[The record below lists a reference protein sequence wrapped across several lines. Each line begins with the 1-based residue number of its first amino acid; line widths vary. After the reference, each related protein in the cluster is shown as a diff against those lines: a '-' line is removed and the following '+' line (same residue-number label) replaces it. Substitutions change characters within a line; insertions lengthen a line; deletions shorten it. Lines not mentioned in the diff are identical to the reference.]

1 MALEIT
7 SPISN
12 GLSQPVEGGPVF
24 TSASK
29 ASPKITA
36 AGSPGSNSTGGY
48 TPEFAGQIPFFLQSF
63 LSRPASALPKGAQ
76 WLLTFNGAFISG
88 NESGYTEVLPVQA
101 IKKGI
106 KYEPRQWNIDKALD
120 TLIIDEYQKIKGC
133 MFVQAVQ
140 IPGESNQANPEG
152 LQQNG
157 FIRTT
162 TGNGRDAF
170 QNLQIVFLET
180 NVSFVDNLIRPWVIA
195 TSHLGMIARKGPENY
210 RCNISVYKLGVMSQ
224 DKPPFILQKYTFF
237 GACPISV
244 SGEEYNYT
252 QTGNPVNRETT
263 FIYHYYNMESVQG
276 NLAISNNSANIP
288 VPLST
293 PVLGKNVNVALATK
307 A

>member
-1 MALEIT
+1 ME
-7 SPISN
+7 
-12 GLSQPVEGGPVF
+12 F
-24 TSASK
+24 T
-29 ASPKITA
+29 
-36 AGSPGSNSTGGY
+36 
-48 TPEFAGQIPFFLQSF
+48 GQIPFYLQSF
-63 LSRPASALPKGAQ
+63 LGRPASALPKGAQ
-76 WLLTFNGAFISG
+76 WVLTFDGAFIAG
-88 NESGYTEVLPVQA
+88 NDTGYGTNDVLPLPA
-101 IKKGI
+101 IKQGI
-106 KYEPRQWNIDKALD
+106 KYEPHQWDIDAAMD
-120 TLIIDEYQKIKGC
+120 VVVRTDEYQKTKGC

-180 NVSFVDNLIRPWVIA
+180 NVSFVDNVIRPWVIA
-195 TSHLGMIARKGPENY
+195 TSHLGMIARRGAENY
-210 RCNISVYKLGVMSQ
+210 RCNISVYKLGTISQ
-224 DKPPFILQKYTFF
+224 DKPPFVTQKYTFF

-252 QTGNPVNRETT
+252 QTSSPVNRETT
-263 FIYHYYNMESVQG
+263 FIYHYYNMESVRG
-276 NLAISNNSANIP
+276 NLALSNNSANQP

-293 PVLGKNVNVALATK
+293 PVYGRNVNVAVATR

>member
-1 MALEIT
+1 ME
-7 SPISN
+7 
-12 GLSQPVEGGPVF
+12 F
-24 TSASK
+24 T
-29 ASPKITA
+29 
-36 AGSPGSNSTGGY
+36 
-48 TPEFAGQIPFFLQSF
+48 GQIPFFLESF

-76 WLLTFNGAFISG
+76 WVLVFEGAFIAGKDSGYGSG
-88 NESGYTEVLPVQA
+88 NPVLPLPA
-101 IKKGI
+101 IKQGI
-106 KYEPRQWNIDKALD
+106 KYEPRKWDVDKAMD
-120 TLIIDEYQKIKGC
+120 AVSIDDYQKTKGC

-180 NVSFVDNLIRPWVIA
+180 NVSFVDNLVRPWVIA
-195 TSHLGMIARKGPENY
+195 TAHLGMIARRGPENY
-210 RCNISVYKLGVMSQ
+210 RCNISVYKLGTISQ
-224 DKPPFILQKYTFF
+224 DKPPFVLQKYTFF

-252 QTGNPVNRETT
+252 QTSNPVNRETT
-263 FIYHYYNMESVQG
+263 FIYHYYNMESVPG
-276 NLAISNNSANIP
+276 NLAISNNSANQP

-293 PVLGKNVNVALATK
+293 SVVGKNVNVARATGV
-307 A
+307 